1 MCMTSM
7 CCMIRFS
14 YNNSV
19 DQVDDTVGNLA
30 GGRYYNK
37 ESVAA
42 VTLGMG
48 TDATYVEPADAALQ
62 WHGPSPKLGEMVSD
76 YDTCI

>member
-1 MCMTSM
+1 M
-7 CCMIRFS
+7 
-14 YNNSV
+14 
-19 DQVDDTVGNLA
+19 GNLA

-62 WHGPSPKLGEMVSD
+62 WHGPSPKLGEMVSE
-76 YDTCI
+76 YDTSI